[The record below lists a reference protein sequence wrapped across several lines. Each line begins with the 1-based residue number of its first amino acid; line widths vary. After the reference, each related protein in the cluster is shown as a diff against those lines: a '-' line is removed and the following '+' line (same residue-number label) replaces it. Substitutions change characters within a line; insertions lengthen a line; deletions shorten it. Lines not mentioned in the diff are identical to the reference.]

1 MKFSRQFDQMDC
13 GPACIRMVA
22 SAYGKDYP
30 LSYLRT
36 LSHLTREGVSVAGIR
51 DALKEIGMNS
61 ATFEMTLDQ
70 LAEKCPMPAILHWD
84 QNHFVVIEGVKS
96 SKVNGKWSMVN
107 GQSFKIANPA
117 YGRHRHDAESMA
129 KHWLNGDKGVVI
141 AIEPTQAFYDHEPVK
156 EKHSF
161 WRFAKKYVWPF
172 RAQMGV
178 LAFSMVF
185 GILLSLVT
193 PFITQHLVDDG
204 IGGRDL
210 GIILNLMLAQLAL
223 FLGSFGMG
231 LITSWV
237 SLYMGTRINI
247 NILGDYL
254 KKLLRLPMTF
264 FETKSIGDYNQR
276 IGDHSR
282 LQSFV
287 TQNTLQTAFSLL
299 SSVVLLTIIAWFS
312 LKIFAVYIVLT
323 GASIAWMTY
332 FFRRRKA
339 LDYEQFRISAENQ
352 NKLYELMSG
361 ITDIKLNGYE
371 DYKLQE
377 WSEMQERQYRM
388 SKRVLKLGQIQS
400 TGYMAIG
407 QLRNIL
413 ITFWIASDVVGG
425 LLTLGMMMSI
435 SNIIG
440 QVNGPLGQL
449 IGFLQQFQDAKISL
463 ERSEEVHLC
472 EEEDKGVR
480 SEELRVRSEGFDIRN
495 LTFCYTGSIGKP
507 ALEDVS
513 FTIPAGKTTAIVG
526 ESGSG
531 KTTLMKLLLKFYA
544 PTKGCIMLGDQD
556 LQQWPAKTVRAATGI
571 VMQENFIFSDTIKN
585 NIVLGESYDKARLDE
600 AIDLSCLREFIDRL
614 PLGVE
619 TKVGRDGT
627 GISGG
632 EKQRLM
638 IARAIYKRP
647 QYLML
652 DEATSSLDAENER
665 QITEN
670 LEHKFH
676 NRTMLVIAHRL
687 STVKNADNI
696 VVLRKGHVVEQGTHQ
711 QLVALH
717 GYYYELVHNQLELA
731 QEE

>member
-84 QNHFVVIEGVKS
+84 QNHFVVIEKPPS
-96 SKVNGKWSMVN
+96 YPPSRGKIGLWN
-107 GQSFKIANPA
+107 KILPWRGRLGGGFLIANPA

-141 AIEPTQAFYDHEPVK
+141 AIEPTQAFYDREPVK

-339 LDYEQFRISAENQ
+339 LDY
-352 NKLYELMSG
+352 
-361 ITDIKLNGYE
+361 DI
-371 DYKLQE
+371 
-377 WSEMQERQYRM
+377 
-388 SKRVLKLGQIQS
+388 
-400 TGYMAIG
+400 A
-407 QLRNIL
+407 
-413 ITFWIASDVVGG
+413 
-425 LLTLGMMMSI
+425 
-435 SNIIG
+435 
-440 QVNGPLGQL
+440 
-449 IGFLQQFQDAKISL
+449 
-463 ERSEEVHLC
+463 
-472 EEEDKGVR
+472 
-480 SEELRVRSEGFDIRN
+480 
-495 LTFCYTGSIGKP
+495 
-507 ALEDVS
+507 
-513 FTIPAGKTTAIVG
+513 
-526 ESGSG
+526 
-531 KTTLMKLLLKFYA
+531 
-544 PTKGCIMLGDQD
+544 
-556 LQQWPAKTVRAATGI
+556 
-571 VMQENFIFSDTIKN
+571 
-585 NIVLGESYDKARLDE
+585 
-600 AIDLSCLREFIDRL
+600 
-614 PLGVE
+614 
-619 TKVGRDGT
+619 
-627 GISGG
+627 
-632 EKQRLM
+632 
-638 IARAIYKRP
+638 
-647 QYLML
+647 
-652 DEATSSLDAENER
+652 EATVEWERLASEHEEFMKKYNDA
-665 QITEN
+665 
-670 LEHKFH
+670 
-676 NRTMLVIAHRL
+676 
-687 STVKNADNI
+687 D
-696 VVLRKGHVVEQGTHQ
+696 
-711 QLVALH
+711 
-717 GYYYELVHNQLELA
+717 
-731 QEE
+731 